1 MFFALSQSHKK
12 SDCELMKVF
21 RLVFLAAVVACV
33 AVSGC
38 AAGSY
43 RRNVLEVEGASAGV
57 NLRTAASGAAATS
70 HDAGTDA
77 NGNDGLPVSR
87 TATGGIINTL
97 LSFLT
102 VIAFIGNGAFMVYT
116 LAWLS
121 VFLGAGATLLL
132 VIGLVGESDLAETV
146 MMPLALLMAAMFFTS
161 VFFSVRDSFEDVL
174 PRQETPVD

>member
-1 MFFALSQSHKK
+1 
-12 SDCELMKVF
+12 MKMKVVF

-116 LAWLS
+116 FWLS
-121 VFLGAGATLLL
+121 K
-132 VIGLVGESDLAETV
+132 
-146 MMPLALLMAAMFFTS
+146 
-161 VFFSVRDSFEDVL
+161 
-174 PRQETPVD
+174 

>member
-1 MFFALSQSHKK
+1 MLPFDYLSLCNAKDIPPPIDFSRCGTLAIFLSEPFFVSSHKK
-12 SDCELMKVF
+12 NPTAMMMKVF
-21 RLVFLAAVVACV
+21 RLVFMAVVACV

-57 NLRTAASGAAATS
+57 NLRTAASGAAAAAATS

-116 LAWLS
+116 FWLS
-121 VFLGAGATLLL
+121 K
-132 VIGLVGESDLAETV
+132 
-146 MMPLALLMAAMFFTS
+146 
-161 VFFSVRDSFEDVL
+161 
-174 PRQETPVD
+174 